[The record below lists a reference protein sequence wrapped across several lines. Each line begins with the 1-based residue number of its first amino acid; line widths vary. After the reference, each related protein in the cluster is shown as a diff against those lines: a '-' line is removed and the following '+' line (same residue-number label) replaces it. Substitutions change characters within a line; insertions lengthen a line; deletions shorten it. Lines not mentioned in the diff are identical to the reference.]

1 MNKLTVIRI
10 LDFITSVAGWFLI
23 VSCVVASIAIAAIA
37 AGMTFHLLSTSL
49 VLSAM
54 VGGTA
59 FVVILIVGL
68 IDSFLF

>member
-1 MNKLTVIRI
+1 MNKLTVIGI

-23 VSCVVASIAIAAIA
+23 ASSVVASIAIATIA
-37 AGMTFHLLSTSL
+37 AGMTFHLLITTL

-68 IDSFLF
+68 IDSYLF